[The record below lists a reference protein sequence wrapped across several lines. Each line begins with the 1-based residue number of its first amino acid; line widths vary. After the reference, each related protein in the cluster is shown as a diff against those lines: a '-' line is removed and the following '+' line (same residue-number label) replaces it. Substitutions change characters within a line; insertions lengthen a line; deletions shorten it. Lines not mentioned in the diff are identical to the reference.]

1 METISARCSR
11 DIRDLDGPQKLEIFL
26 RTSQAKRT
34 TGKMVSE
41 VARLRLC
48 TMTHSRED
56 EHKGRH
62 PFKKRAGQ
70 YKRRQQGCTT
80 AKR

>member
-1 METISARCSR
+1 
-11 DIRDLDGPQKLEIFL
+11 
-26 RTSQAKRT
+26 
-34 TGKMVSE
+34 MVSE